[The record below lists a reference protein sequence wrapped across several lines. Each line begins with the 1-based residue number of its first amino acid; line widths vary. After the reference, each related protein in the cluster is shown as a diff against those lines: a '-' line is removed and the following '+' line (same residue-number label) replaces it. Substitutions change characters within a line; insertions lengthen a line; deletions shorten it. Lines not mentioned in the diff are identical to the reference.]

1 MFIIKVIIKNVDSYS
16 KFMRD
21 GRIKKN
27 HTYFNNVY
35 LLF

>member
-1 MFIIKVIIKNVDSYS
+1 MLIIKVIIKNVDSYS

-21 GRIKKN
+21 EGIKKN